1 MRRRTPLAISEGL
14 NARRSKSKSV
24 KAERYSP
31 RENIKVISEFFAVVF
46 MVDSILL
53 TMSLKRSQTLG
64 LAVTR

>member
-14 NARRSKSKSV
+14 NASRSKSKSV
-24 KAERYSP
+24 KADRYSP